1 MWVAW
6 GEFWVACL
14 VGGMLFFPS
23 VVAPVVF
30 KALPEEQAG
39 AFLRV
44 MFPRYYSFII
54 VLGVAACVSYALAE
68 SGARGSVLA
77 PTVGIS
83 ALVVASTLWVKQFLL
98 PKINAARDA
107 ELAGDA
113 SAGASFNT
121 MHRLSV
127 VINMV
132 QLLALLIIF
141 SITANRRKF
150 FHWKKEVF

>member
-1 MWVAW
+1 MWFAW

-14 VGGMLFFPS
+14 LGGMLFFPS

-39 AFLRV
+39 AFLRA

-54 VLGVAACVSYALAE
+54 LLGVAACVSYALAE
-68 SGARGSVLA
+68 SGSGGSVLA
-77 PTVGIS
+77 PTVGITG
-83 ALVVASTLWVKQFLL
+83 LVVVSTLWVKQSLL

-113 SAGASFNT
+113 LAGASFKT

-132 QLLALLIIF
+132 QLLALVAI
-141 SITANRRKF
+141 AAKF
-150 FHWKKEVF
+150 V

>member
-1 MWVAW
+1 MWFAW

-14 VGGMLFFPS
+14 LGGMLFFPS

-39 AFLRV
+39 AFLRA

-54 VLGVAACVSYALAE
+54 LLGVAACVSYALAE
-68 SGARGSVLA
+68 SGSGGSLLA
-77 PTVGIS
+77 PTVGITG
-83 ALVVASTLWVKQFLL
+83 LVVVSTLWVKQSLL

-132 QLLALLIIF
+132 QLLALLAIV
-141 SITANRRKF
+141 AKF
-150 FHWKKEVF
+150 V

>member
-1 MWVAW
+1 MWFAW

-14 VGGMLFFPS
+14 LGGMLFFPS

-39 AFLRV
+39 AFLRA

-54 VLGVAACVSYALAE
+54 LLGVAACVSYALAE
-68 SGARGSVLA
+68 SGRGGSVLA
-77 PTVGIS
+77 PTVGITG
-83 ALVVASTLWVKQFLL
+83 LVVVSTLWVKQSLL

-113 SAGASFNT
+113 SAVASFNT

-132 QLLALLIIF
+132 QLLALLAI
-141 SITANRRKF
+141 AAKF
-150 FHWKKEVF
+150 V

>member
-1 MWVAW
+1 MWFAW

-14 VGGMLFFPS
+14 LGGMLFFPS

-39 AFLRV
+39 TFLRA

-54 VLGVAACVSYALAE
+54 LLGVAACVSYALAE
-68 SGARGSVLA
+68 SGRGGSVLA
-77 PTVGIS
+77 PTVGITG
-83 ALVVASTLWVKQFLL
+83 LVVVSTLWVKQSLL

-113 SAGASFNT
+113 SAGASLNT
-121 MHRLSV
+121 MHRLLAVTNMLQSLPLAPSRSNSV
-127 VINMV
+127 
-132 QLLALLIIF
+132 
-141 SITANRRKF
+141 
-150 FHWKKEVF
+150 

>member
-1 MWVAW
+1 MWFAW

-14 VGGMLFFPS
+14 LGGMLFFPS

-39 AFLRV
+39 AFLRA

-54 VLGVAACVSYALAE
+54 LLGVAACVSYALAE
-68 SGARGSVLA
+68 SGRGGSVFA
-77 PTVGIS
+77 PTVGITG
-83 ALVVASTLWVKQFLL
+83 LVVVSTLWVKQSLL

-113 SAGASFNT
+113 SAGASFNI

-132 QLLALLIIF
+132 QLLALLAIAAKLI
-141 SITANRRKF
+141 
-150 FHWKKEVF
+150 

>member
-1 MWVAW
+1 MWFAW

-39 AFLRV
+39 AFLRA

-132 QLLALLIIF
+132 QLLALLAIAAKLI
-141 SITANRRKF
+141 
-150 FHWKKEVF
+150 

>member
-1 MWVAW
+1 MWFAW

-113 SAGASFNT
+113 SAGGEF
-121 MHRLSV
+121 
-127 VINMV
+127 
-132 QLLALLIIF
+132 
-141 SITANRRKF
+141 
-150 FHWKKEVF
+150 

>member
-1 MWVAW
+1 MWFAW

-14 VGGMLFFPS
+14 LGGMLFFPS

-39 AFLRV
+39 AFLRA

-54 VLGVAACVSYALAE
+54 LLGVAACVSYALAE
-68 SGARGSVLA
+68 SAGRGSVLA
-77 PTVGIS
+77 PTVGITG
-83 ALVVASTLWVKQFLL
+83 LVVVSTLWVKQSLL

-113 SAGASFNT
+113 LAGASFKT

-132 QLLALLIIF
+132 QLLALVAI
-141 SITANRRKF
+141 AAKF
-150 FHWKKEVF
+150 V

>member
-1 MWVAW
+1 MWFAW

-14 VGGMLFFPS
+14 LGGMLFFPS

-39 AFLRV
+39 AFLRA

-54 VLGVAACVSYALAE
+54 LLGVAACVSYALAE
-68 SGARGSVLA
+68 SGSGGSVFA
-77 PTVGIS
+77 PTVGITG
-83 ALVVASTLWVKQFLL
+83 LVVVSTLWVKQSLL

-107 ELAGDA
+107 ELAGDV

-132 QLLALLIIF
+132 QLVVLVAI
-141 SITANRRKF
+141 AAKF
-150 FHWKKEVF
+150 I

>member
-1 MWVAW
+1 MWFAW

-14 VGGMLFFPS
+14 LGGMLFFPS

-39 AFLRV
+39 AFLRA

-54 VLGVAACVSYALAE
+54 LLGVAACVSYALAE
-68 SGARGSVLA
+68 SGRGGSVLA
-77 PTVGIS
+77 PTVGITG
-83 ALVVASTLWVKQFLL
+83 LVVVSTLWVKQSLL

-113 SAGASFNT
+113 SPGASFNI

-132 QLLALLIIF
+132 QLLALLAI
-141 SITANRRKF
+141 AAKF
-150 FHWKKEVF
+150 V

>member
-1 MWVAW
+1 MWFAW

-14 VGGMLFFPS
+14 LGGMLFFPS

-39 AFLRV
+39 TFLRA

-54 VLGVAACVSYALAE
+54 LLGVAACVSYALAE
-68 SGARGSVLA
+68 SGRGGSVLA
-77 PTVGIS
+77 PTVGITG
-83 ALVVASTLWVKQFLL
+83 LVVVSTLWVKQSLL

-132 QLLALLIIF
+132 QLLALVAI
-141 SITANRRKF
+141 AAKF
-150 FHWKKEVF
+150 V

>member
-1 MWVAW
+1 MWFAG

-14 VGGMLFFPS
+14 LGGMLFFPS

-39 AFLRV
+39 AFLRA

-54 VLGVAACVSYALAE
+54 LLGVAACVSYALAE
-68 SGARGSVLA
+68 SGRGGSVLA
-77 PTVGIS
+77 PTVGITG
-83 ALVVASTLWVKQFLL
+83 LVVVSTLWVKQSLL

-132 QLLALLIIF
+132 QLLALLAIAAKVI
-141 SITANRRKF
+141 
-150 FHWKKEVF
+150 

>member
-1 MWVAW
+1 MWFAW

-14 VGGMLFFPS
+14 LGGMLFFSS

-39 AFLRV
+39 AFLRA

-54 VLGVAACVSYALAE
+54 LLGVAACVSYALAE
-68 SGARGSVLA
+68 SGRGGSVLA
-77 PTVGIS
+77 PTVGITG
-83 ALVVASTLWVKQFLL
+83 LVVVSTLWVKQSLL

-132 QLLALLIIF
+132 QLLALLAIAAKVI
-141 SITANRRKF
+141 
-150 FHWKKEVF
+150 

>member
-1 MWVAW
+1 MWFAW

-14 VGGMLFFPS
+14 LGGMLFFPS

-39 AFLRV
+39 TFLRA

-68 SGARGSVLA
+68 SGSGGSVLA
-77 PTVGIS
+77 PTVGITGL
-83 ALVVASTLWVKQFLL
+83 LVVSTLWVKQSLL

-132 QLLALLIIF
+132 QLLVLLAI
-141 SITANRRKF
+141 AAKF
-150 FHWKKEVF
+150 V

>member
-1 MWVAW
+1 MWFAW

-14 VGGMLFFPS
+14 LGGMLFFPS

-39 AFLRV
+39 TFLRA

-54 VLGVAACVSYALAE
+54 LLGVAACVSYALAE
-68 SGARGSVLA
+68 SGRGGSVLA
-77 PTVGIS
+77 PTVGITG
-83 ALVVASTLWVKQFLL
+83 LVVVSTLWVKQSLL

-127 VINMV
+127 VINML
-132 QLLALLIIF
+132 QLLALVAI
-141 SITANRRKF
+141 AAKF
-150 FHWKKEVF
+150 V

>member
-1 MWVAW
+1 MWFAW

-14 VGGMLFFPS
+14 LGGMLFFPS

-39 AFLRV
+39 AFLRA

-54 VLGVAACVSYALAE
+54 LLGVAACVSYALAE
-68 SGARGSVLA
+68 SGSGGSLLA
-77 PTVGIS
+77 PTVGITG
-83 ALVVASTLWVKQFLL
+83 LVVVSTLWVKQSLL

-132 QLLALLIIF
+132 QVLALLAIV
-141 SITANRRKF
+141 AKF
-150 FHWKKEVF
+150 V

>member
-1 MWVAW
+1 MWFAW

-14 VGGMLFFPS
+14 LGGMLFFPS

-39 AFLRV
+39 AFLRA

-54 VLGVAACVSYALAE
+54 LLGVAACVSYAFAE
-68 SGARGSVLA
+68 SGRGGSVLA
-77 PTVGIS
+77 PTVGITG
-83 ALVVASTLWVKQFLL
+83 LVVVSTLWVKQSLL

-113 SAGASFNT
+113 SAGASFNI

-132 QLLALLIIF
+132 QLLALLAI
-141 SITANRRKF
+141 AAKF
-150 FHWKKEVF
+150 V

>member
-1 MWVAW
+1 MVCMGRVLGSLPIGRHAVFS
-6 GEFWVACL
+6 ER
-14 VGGMLFFPS
+14 GGPRR
-23 VVAPVVF
+23 F

-39 AFLRV
+39 AFLRA

-54 VLGVAACVSYALAE
+54 LLGVAACVSYALAE
-68 SGARGSVLA
+68 SGSGGSVLA
-77 PTVGIS
+77 PTVGITG
-83 ALVVASTLWVKQFLL
+83 LVVVSTLWVKQSLL

-132 QLLALLIIF
+132 QLLALLAI
-141 SITANRRKF
+141 AAKF
-150 FHWKKEVF
+150 V

>member
-1 MWVAW
+1 MWFAW

-14 VGGMLFFPS
+14 LGGMLFFPS

-39 AFLRV
+39 AFLRA

-54 VLGVAACVSYALAE
+54 LLGVAACVSYALAE
-68 SGARGSVLA
+68 SGRGGSVLA
-77 PTVGIS
+77 PTVGITG
-83 ALVVASTLWVKQFLL
+83 LVVVSTLWVKQSLL

-113 SAGASFNT
+113 SAGASFNI

-132 QLLALLIIF
+132 QLLALLAIAAKVI
-141 SITANRRKF
+141 
-150 FHWKKEVF
+150 

>member
-1 MWVAW
+1 MWFAW

-14 VGGMLFFPS
+14 LGGMLFFPS

-39 AFLRV
+39 TFLRA

-68 SGARGSVLA
+68 SGSGGSVLA
-77 PTVGIS
+77 PTVGITGL
-83 ALVVASTLWVKQFLL
+83 LVVSTLWVKQSLL

-132 QLLALLIIF
+132 QLLALVAI
-141 SITANRRKF
+141 AAKF
-150 FHWKKEVF
+150 V

>member
-1 MWVAW
+1 MWFAW
-6 GEFWVACL
+6 GEFWLACL
-14 VGGMLFFPS
+14 LGGMLFFPS

-39 AFLRV
+39 AFLRT

-54 VLGVAACVSYALAE
+54 LLGVGACVSYALAE
-68 SGARGSVLA
+68 SGRGGSVLA
-77 PTVGIS
+77 PTVGITG
-83 ALVVASTLWVKQFLL
+83 LVVASTLWVKQSLL

-132 QLLALLIIF
+132 QLLALLAI
-141 SITANRRKF
+141 AAKF
-150 FHWKKEVF
+150 I